1 MSLRLERIVYESA
14 ATGTTESVLNLAVIL
29 AESQRNNDRDGLTG
43 ALVAHRE
50 RYIQVLE
57 GPGQA
62 LDSLLRR
69 LAKDPRHRDIV
80 ILDRAPVSSRLFGQW
95 SMASARIAPAHA
107 KALDV
112 LMDRNGLTG
121 DDVIRIML
129 DSVEAADGHQA
140 GNPVGKPAAGV

>member
-1 MSLRLERIVYESA
+1 MSLRLERIVYGSA

-95 SMASARIAPAHA
+95 SMASARIAPTHA
-107 KALDV
+107 KALDA
-112 LMDRNGLTG
+112 LMDRDGLTG

-129 DSVEAADGHQA
+129 DSVDSADSH
-140 GNPVGKPAAGV
+140 